1 MPQPPA
7 ISTALTRS
15 ASPKARRGQRPWA
28 LTAALI
34 PVMLLAGCIP
44 EPKVGFD
51 SPAPSKRLDAI
62 VQASELEDDESL
74 VRLVEKLRSHA
85 PAERMFA
92 IRSLEKRTGTTLDF
106 DHAAPHWQRIEAYN
120 RWLVWLENGGIALP
134 EGMEPIETPEVQPEA
149 QPDAGPDSGPEATP
163 EGSGAQQPMEKE
175 QPKG

>member
-1 MPQPPA
+1 
-7 ISTALTRS
+7 
-15 ASPKARRGQRPWA
+15 
-28 LTAALI
+28 
-34 PVMLLAGCIP
+34 MLLAGCIP

-92 IRSLEKRTGTTLDF
+92 IRSLEKRTGTTLNF

-120 RWLVWLENGGIALP
+120 RWLFWLETRAITLP
-134 EGMEPIETPEVQPEA
+134 DGMEPIEIPQA
-149 QPDAGPDSGPEATP
+149 QQQNRRQPDPSPAP
-163 EGSGAQQPMEKE
+163 EGAGAQQPMEKE
-175 QPKG
+175 QPEG